1 MITINGI
8 TLPVPSQFDFSTE
21 DVDAEAFR
29 TTDGLMH
36 RQRMGSK
43 IKLTVTWNALPGSV
57 EFAELVRLLDNLP
70 EFFTLQFPHPIGG
83 TKTITAYRG
92 NPLSVSM
99 RRYLSDG
106 QMALWQNLK
115 VSFIER

>member
-1 MITINGI
+1 MITING
-8 TLPVPSQFDFSTE
+8 TMLPVPSQFDFSTE

-36 RQRMGSK
+36 RQRTGSK
-43 IKLTVTWNALPGSV
+43 IKLTVTWNALPGAA
-57 EFAELVRLLDNLP
+57 EFAELVQVLDNLS
-70 EFFTLQFPHPIGG
+70 EFFTLQFPHPTGG

-99 RRYLSDG
+99 RRYLSGG
-106 QMALWQNLK
+106 QLTLWQNLK